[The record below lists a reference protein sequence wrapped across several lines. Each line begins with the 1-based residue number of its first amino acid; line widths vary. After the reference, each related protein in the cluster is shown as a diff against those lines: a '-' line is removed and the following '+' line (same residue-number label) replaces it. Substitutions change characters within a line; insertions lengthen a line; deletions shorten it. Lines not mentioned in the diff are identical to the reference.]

1 MTAESGPAQNSSL
14 GIRFSSWSVPGDRK
28 MSRPKVPTG
37 VPAQWRVE
45 GTDVYKQ
52 YMPPWGQCVM
62 NGYFRGYSDPFPRTT
77 GSGKCQDQ
85 FLVGGSIERESEL
98 IGSLSLS
105 NANWFREMYW
115 LPCSEG

>member
-1 MTAESGPAQNSSL
+1 MTAESGPARDSSL

-28 MSRPKVPTG
+28 MSRPKIPTG
-37 VPAQWRVE
+37 VPAQWGVE

-62 NGYFRGYSDPFPRTT
+62 NGYFRGYSDPFPRTR

-85 FLVGGSIERESEL
+85 FLVGGGHREGKRINWE
-98 IGSLSLS
+98 SLSFKCKLV
-105 NANWFREMYW
+105 
-115 LPCSEG
+115 